1 MDKSLGLLVP
11 GRVFLTICIA
21 CFISS
26 PSVAF
31 ASGAST
37 PIHTARTA
45 QTLPVVTVRPTANG
59 GDQTDALQA
68 AFNAL
73 SPGQRLV
80 LAPGSYAVSRSLN
93 VAKAN
98 VVISGYGATL
108 VAGNPGDQ
116 TIVMSGQGSTLV
128 GVTLI
133 GTGTTRLATREST
146 KVEVTG
152 TDVQVL
158 DVTIHG
164 GASAG
169 IFVYGG
175 TNVVIA
181 NNTVQSTLAD
191 GIHTTY
197 GSTNVLVT
205 GNTVKDTGD
214 DLIAVV
220 SYQADGRIS
229 GNVLIDHNSVSGNYW
244 GRGIAVVGGQ
254 AVTISNNTIDGVQTA
269 SGILVAQEASWN
281 TYNATNVVVSN
292 NTVSNIQDS
301 NVSNGLQPTQFGAI
315 RLSAW
320 PGTVSLV
327 AVTNNQISGS
337 GFSGF
342 QAEGN
347 ICQFSLTGNAFSSI
361 AGAAVMAMA
370 SGCTASQMI
379 IAGDTLNGV
388 ALVAPVGTSSSGLI
402 QASGAVVAT
411 LPAVRRS
418 LMQVAAV
425 PTS

>member
-1 MDKSLGLLVP
+1 MA
-11 GRVFLTICIA
+11 RIA
-21 CFISS
+21 Q
-26 PSVAF
+26 A
-31 ASGAST
+31 
-37 PIHTARTA
+37 
-45 QTLPVVTVRPTANG
+45 LPVVTVRPTANG

-73 SPGQRLV
+73 LPGQRLV
-80 LAPGSYAVSRSLN
+80 LAPGTYAVSRSLN
-93 VAKAN
+93 VAQAN

-108 VAGNPGDQ
+108 VASNPNDQ
-116 TIVMSGQGSTLV
+116 TLVMSGRGSTLV

-152 TDVQVL
+152 TDIQVL
-158 DVTIHG
+158 DVTIRG

-175 TNVVIA
+175 TNVAIV

-197 GSTNVLVT
+197 GSTNVRVE

-254 AVTISNNTIDGVQTA
+254 SVTISNNTIDGVQKA

-281 TYNATNVVVSN
+281 TYDATNVIVSG
-292 NTVSNIQDS
+292 NTVSNIQNS
-301 NVSNGLQPTQFGAI
+301 NVNNGLQPTQLGAL

-320 PGTVSLV
+320 PGTVSSV
-327 AVTNNQISGS
+327 AVTNNKVSGS
-337 GFSGF
+337 GYAGF

-347 ICQFSLTGNAFSSI
+347 ICQFSLTGDAFSSI
-361 AGAAVMAMA
+361 SGVAVAVLA
-370 SGCTASQMI
+370 SGCTPTQMVV
-379 IAGDTLNGV
+379 AGNTLDGV
-388 ALVAPVGTSSSGLI
+388 ALVPPVGTSKSGLI
-402 QASGAVVAT
+402 QVSGAATAT
-411 LPAVRRS
+411 LPTVRWS
-418 LMQVAAV
+418 LMQTTGSSARMRE
-425 PTS
+425 